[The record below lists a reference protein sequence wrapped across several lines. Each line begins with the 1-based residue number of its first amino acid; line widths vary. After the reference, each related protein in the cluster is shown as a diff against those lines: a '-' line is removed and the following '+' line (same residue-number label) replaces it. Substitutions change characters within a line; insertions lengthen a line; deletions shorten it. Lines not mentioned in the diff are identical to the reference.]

1 MKQLQVKTHQG
12 EYPIY
17 IGDGCLNEL
26 TPFIQKATQVVVIT
40 DETVYEL
47 HYQTLAHVL
56 SKEALVYVIKPGE
69 ASKSFE
75 VYHADRKSAV

>member
-26 TPFIQKATQVVVIT
+26 TPFIQKCDTSSC
-40 DETVYEL
+40 
-47 HYQTLAHVL
+47 HY
-56 SKEALVYVIKPGE
+56 
-69 ASKSFE
+69 
-75 VYHADRKSAV
+75 R

>member
-40 DETVYEL
+40 DETVYEK
-47 HYQTLAHVL
+47 HQKV
-56 SKEALVYVIKPGE
+56 SRCIMRFKR
-69 ASKSFE
+69 F
-75 VYHADRKSAV
+75 